1 MIKNNINVFVE
12 KPLGSSLKN
21 IKKLEKLIYS
31 KPKIINMMGYQL
43 KFNPI
48 ILKLKEV
55 LKKKSIGKIYNIFIS
70 HGEHIDDF
78 HPYRDISIPT
88 LQEKN

>member
-1 MIKNNINVFVE
+1 MFFVE

-55 LKKKSIGKIYNIFIS
+55 LKKIN
-70 HGEHIDDF
+70 
-78 HPYRDISIPT
+78 
-88 LQEKN
+88 